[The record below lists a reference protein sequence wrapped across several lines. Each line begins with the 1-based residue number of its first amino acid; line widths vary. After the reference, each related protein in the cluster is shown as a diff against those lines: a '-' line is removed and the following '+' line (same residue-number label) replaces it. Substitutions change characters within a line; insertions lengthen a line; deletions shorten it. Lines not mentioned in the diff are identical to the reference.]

1 MPRAWHSLSAHRA
14 LPRGHR
20 PPPGTWAGGPL
31 LSILAGADVGSDA
44 DATPAAKGA
53 EGWEENG
60 GEGRDGG
67 PSLPQPRE
75 GAPAG
80 EDVWGPGTGTYEGC
94 SAHCPWRAP
103 SLGSSHSRTPR
114 GRRGGP
120 AGVCK
125 RGESTFHVLMRL
137 QRGERL
143 PSQSVGQ
150 SVNKQLS
157 GPAGEATGS
166 FQRERT
172 RQPVRRQQRP
182 SLCPTDTCP
191 VSTAAWPGE
200 RASPGRSAAEGSG
213 SGWRAAGLAASG
225 PCSDSPGHPSWDP
238 GLCSRHLLSQGP
250 FLAPLPCFIRLH
262 DTPSLGHKIAY

>member
-182 SLCPTDTCP
+182 SL
-191 VSTAAWPGE
+191 SYRHLPGE
-200 RASPGRSAAEGSG
+200 HSGVARREGLPGPQRRGGKRQWMESRRPGCLGALLRLTRPPLLGPRSLLTSPSQSG
-213 SGWRAAGLAASG
+213 A
-225 PCSDSPGHPSWDP
+225 
-238 GLCSRHLLSQGP
+238 
-250 FLAPLPCFIRLH
+250 LPCTLTLLH
-262 DTPSLGHKIAY
+262 SSS